1 MALAAGTTAGEGVLR
16 EIFGALG
23 DDELALLGKLLDAID
38 TAMSAAA
45 GPASDVRADQG
56 RGGDRG
62 R

>member
-1 MALAAGTTAGEGVLR
+1 VLR
-16 EIFGALG
+16 EIFSALG